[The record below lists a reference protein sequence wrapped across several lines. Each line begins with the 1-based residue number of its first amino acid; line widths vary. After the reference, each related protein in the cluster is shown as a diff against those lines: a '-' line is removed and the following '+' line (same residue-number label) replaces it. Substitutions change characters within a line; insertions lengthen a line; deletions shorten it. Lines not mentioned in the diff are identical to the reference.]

1 MYGAGTRRTVSCC
14 KGMGFAGLEFD
25 GFFGV
30 PQRVA
35 INKSASYGFWWN
47 RIGNLQLAIC
57 DELKLRA
64 LSCISAR
71 LESLRGWVSQ

>member
-1 MYGAGTRRTVSCC
+1 LYGGTRRTVSCC
-14 KGMGFAGLEFD
+14 KGTGFAGLEFD

-47 RIGNLQLAIC
+47 QIGNLQLAIC
-57 DELKLRA
+57 DERDEAKA
-64 LSCISAR
+64 PGA
-71 LESLRGWVSQ
+71 